1 MDKNRVIIRVNKSTC
16 DSLKKNP
23 EELIGKHCYEV
34 VHGTNEPWPNCP
46 AEKTFKTIQT
56 VTVEINDPNIGLPLL
71 VTTSPILDGRGELVQ
86 CVHVAKDITELMKAE
101 EALRKSEEEYSSL
114 FDNMINGFA
123 YCKMLFDEL
132 GKPVD
137 FVYLQINDAF
147 EKITGL
153 KRELVIGKKVTEA
166 IPGIKEDNAQLFEI
180 YGKVALS
187 GQREKFEVFLKPLS
201 LWLSVS
207 VYSPKKGY
215 FAAVFE
221 DITDRKETQEK
232 LAKLREFDER
242 IIDSLD
248 DALLVIDPD
257 NYKIIST
264 NEVALKQ
271 LKLRKEELIGKT
283 CYQTT
288 HHLSTPCQPPEHDC
302 PIRRV
307 LKTKHYR

>member
-1 MDKNRVIIRVNKSTC
+1 MIFDKT
-16 DSLKKNP
+16 
-23 EELIGKHCYEV
+23 
-34 VHGTNEPWPNCP
+34 
-46 AEKTFKTIQT
+46 
-56 VTVEINDPNIGLPLL
+56 
-71 VTTSPILDGRGELVQ
+71 
-86 CVHVAKDITELMKAE
+86 
-101 EALRKSEEEYSSL
+101 
-114 FDNMINGFA
+114 
-123 YCKMLFDEL
+123 

-147 EKITGL
+147 EKIIGL
-153 KRELVIGKKVTEA
+153 KRDLVIGKKVTEA
-166 IPGIKEDNAQLFEI
+166 IPGIKEDNPQLFEI

-187 GQREKFEVFLKPLS
+187 GQREKFEVLLKPLS
-201 LWLSVS
+201 LWLSIS
-207 VYSPKKGY
+207 VYCPRKGY

-221 DITDRKETQEK
+221 DITERKESQEK
-232 LAKLREFDER
+232 LANLKEFDER

-257 NYKIIST
+257 NYKIIGT

-288 HHLSTPCQPPEHDC
+288 HLLSTPCQPPEHDC

-307 LKTKHYR
+307 LDTKENTIVEHKHFDENNTERIVEVSARLVKNPEGKTVIIHVARDITERKQMEIRVREAEKRYRALFNQAPVGILIIDPETAVPVEFNEAAHQQLGYSREEFAKLRIFDYKAVETPYETKARIEKVLR

>member
-1 MDKNRVIIRVNKSTC
+1 M
-16 DSLKKNP
+16 
-23 EELIGKHCYEV
+23 
-34 VHGTNEPWPNCP
+34 
-46 AEKTFKTIQT
+46 
-56 VTVEINDPNIGLPLL
+56 
-71 VTTSPILDGRGELVQ
+71 
-86 CVHVAKDITELMKAE
+86 HVAKDITELKRAE

-123 YCKMLFDEL
+123 YCKMIFDES

-153 KRELVIGKKVTEA
+153 KRDVVVGKNVTEA
-166 IPGIKEDNAQLFEI
+166 LPGIKEENPQLFEI

-187 GQREKFEVFLKPLS
+187 GQREKFEVFLKPLR

-248 DALLVIDPD
+248 DALLVIDPE
-257 NYKIIST
+257 NYEIIST
-264 NEVALKQ
+264 NEAALKQ

-288 HHLSTPCQPPEHDC
+288 HHLSTPCQSPEHNC
-302 PIRRV
+302 PIRRARN
-307 LKTKHYR
+307 KRNYCS